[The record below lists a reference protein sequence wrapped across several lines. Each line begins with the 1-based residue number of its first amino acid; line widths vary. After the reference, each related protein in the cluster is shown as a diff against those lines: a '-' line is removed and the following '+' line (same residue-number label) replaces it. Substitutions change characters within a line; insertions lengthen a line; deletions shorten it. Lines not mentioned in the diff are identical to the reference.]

1 MKKIKT
7 ILLSQEKTVWGK
19 PMLSKVLSFL
29 LYYPQVVLPVC
40 GGAIAYL
47 SVYKKRPIK
56 TRFLTLPILVVI
68 TFLLSLIDNPF
79 SDRTYS
85 GLLFVFYNVYVFTP
99 LSVACSITSLLKSI
113 YHYKLFR
120 MPLALVLVINGSI
133 MTGLTILNLILFFG
147 ELSTSL
153 ILSCVSFILIA
164 ISTVVQFVIGEIETR
179 KVKTILLQLQ
189 SQGTTL

>member
-19 PMLSKVLSFL
+19 PMFSKVLSFL
-29 LYYPQVVLPVC
+29 LYYPQVVLPIC

-56 TRFLTLPILVVI
+56 TRFLLLPILVVI

-113 YHYKLFR
+113 YHYRLFR
-120 MPLALVLVINGSI
+120 IPLAIVLVINGSI
-133 MTGLTILNLILFFG
+133 MTGLTIFNLILFFG

-153 ILSCVSFILIA
+153 TLSYLFFILIA
-164 ISTVVQFVIGEIETR
+164 ISTVVQFVVGEIETR

>member
-1 MKKIKT
+1 
-7 ILLSQEKTVWGK
+7 
-19 PMLSKVLSFL
+19 MLSKVLSFL
-29 LYYPQVVLPVC
+29 LHYSQVVFPVC

-85 GLLFVFYNVYVFTP
+85 GLLFAVYNVYVFTP
-99 LSVACSITSLLKSI
+99 LSVACSITSLFKSI
-113 YHYKLFR
+113 YHYRLFR
-120 MPLALVLVINGSI
+120 IPLATVLVINASL
-133 MTGLTILNLILFFG
+133 MTCLSLLNFILFFG

-153 ILSCVSFILIA
+153 TLSCVFFILIA
-164 ISTVVQFVIGEIETR
+164 ISTIVQFVIGEIEIR
-179 KVKTILLQLQ
+179 KVKNILLQLQ
-189 SQGTTL
+189 NKERHCEAWQ

>member
-1 MKKIKT
+1 MI
-7 ILLSQEKTVWGK
+7 
-19 PMLSKVLSFL
+19 
-29 LYYPQVVLPVC
+29 
-40 GGAIAYL
+40 
-47 SVYKKRPIK
+47 
-56 TRFLTLPILVVI
+56 LPILVVI

-79 SDRTYS
+79 SQRTYT
-85 GLLFVFYNVYVFTP
+85 GLLLAFYYIYVFSP

-113 YHYKLFR
+113 YHYRLFR
-120 MPLALVLVINGSI
+120 IPLATVLVINASI
-133 MTGLTILNLILFFG
+133 MTCLTLLNFILFFG

-153 ILSCVSFILIA
+153 TLSCVLFILIA

>member
-1 MKKIKT
+1 
-7 ILLSQEKTVWGK
+7 
-19 PMLSKVLSFL
+19 MLSKVLSFL
-29 LYYPQVVLPVC
+29 LYYPQVVFPVC

-47 SVYKKRPIK
+47 SVYKKRPLK
-56 TRFLTLPILVVI
+56 TRFLILPILVVI

-133 MTGLTILNLILFFG
+133 NDRSNNFKPYFILWGTFYFIDTILCIFHFNCDKHSGSI
-147 ELSTSL
+147 
-153 ILSCVSFILIA
+153 CDW
-164 ISTVVQFVIGEIETR
+164 
-179 KVKTILLQLQ
+179 
-189 SQGTTL
+189 

>member
-1 MKKIKT
+1 
-7 ILLSQEKTVWGK
+7 
-19 PMLSKVLSFL
+19 MLSKVLSFL
-29 LYYPQVVLPVC
+29 LHYSQVVFPVC

-85 GLLFVFYNVYVFTP
+85 GLLFAFYNVYVFTP
-99 LSVACSITSLLKSI
+99 LSVACSITSLFKSI
-113 YHYKLFR
+113 YHYRLFR
-120 MPLALVLVINGSI
+120 IPLAIVLVINASI
-133 MTGLTILNLILFFG
+133 MTCLTLLNFILFFG

-153 ILSCVSFILIA
+153 TLSCVFFILIA
-164 ISTVVQFVIGEIETR
+164 IKKICCFMP
-179 KVKTILLQLQ
+179 
-189 SQGTTL
+189 

>member
-1 MKKIKT
+1 MF
-7 ILLSQEKTVWGK
+7 
-19 PMLSKVLSFL
+19 SKVLSFL
-29 LYYPQVVLPVC
+29 LYYPQVVFPVC

-85 GLLFVFYNVYVFTP
+85 GLL
-99 LSVACSITSLLKSI
+99 SVACSITSLLKSI
-113 YHYKLFR
+113 YHYRLFR
-120 MPLALVLVINGSI
+120 IPLATVLVINASI
-133 MTGLTILNLILFFG
+133 MTCLTLLNFILFFG

-153 ILSCVSFILIA
+153 TLSCVFFILIA
-164 ISTVVQFVIGEIETR
+164 ISTVVQFVVGEIEIR

-189 SQGTTL
+189 SQGKTL

>member
-1 MKKIKT
+1 
-7 ILLSQEKTVWGK
+7 
-19 PMLSKVLSFL
+19 MLSKILSFL
-29 LYYPQVVLPVC
+29 LYYPQVVFPAC

-47 SVYKKRPIK
+47 SVYKKRPLK
-56 TRFLTLPILVVI
+56 THFLILPILVVI

-79 SDRTYS
+79 SQRTYT
-85 GLLFVFYNVYVFTP
+85 GLLLIFYYIYVFSP

-113 YHYKLFR
+113 YHYRLFR
-120 MPLALVLVINGSI
+120 IPLATVLVINASI
-133 MTGLTILNLILFFG
+133 MTCLTLLNFILFFG

-153 ILSCVSFILIA
+153 TLSCVLFILIA

>member
-1 MKKIKT
+1 MFSKI
-7 ILLSQEKTVWGK
+7 
-19 PMLSKVLSFL
+19 LSFL
-29 LYYPQVVLPVC
+29 LYYPQVVFPVC

-47 SVYKKRPIK
+47 SVYRKRPIK
-56 TRFLTLPILVVI
+56 TSFVTFPIVVFV

-79 SDRTYS
+79 SQRTYT
-85 GLLFVFYNVYVFTP
+85 GLLLVFYYIYVFSP

-113 YHYKLFR
+113 YHYRLFR
-120 MPLALVLVINGSI
+120 IPLATVLVINASI
-133 MTGLTILNLILFFG
+133 MTCLTLLNFILFFG

-153 ILSCVSFILIA
+153 TLSCVLFILIV

>member
-1 MKKIKT
+1 MFSKI
-7 ILLSQEKTVWGK
+7 
-19 PMLSKVLSFL
+19 LSFL
-29 LYYPQVVLPVC
+29 LYYPQVVFPVC

-47 SVYKKRPIK
+47 SVYRKRPIK
-56 TRFLTLPILVVI
+56 TRFVTFPIVVFV

-79 SDRTYS
+79 SQRTYT
-85 GLLFVFYNVYVFTP
+85 GLLLVFHYIYVFSP

-113 YHYKLFR
+113 YHYRLFR
-120 MPLALVLVINGSI
+120 IPLATVLVINASI
-133 MTGLTILNLILFFG
+133 MTCLTLLNFILFFG

-153 ILSCVSFILIA
+153 TLSCVLFILIV

>member
-1 MKKIKT
+1 
-7 ILLSQEKTVWGK
+7 
-19 PMLSKVLSFL
+19 MLSKVLSFL
-29 LYYPQVVLPVC
+29 LHYSQVVFPVC

-56 TRFLTLPILVVI
+56 TRFLTLPILVVV

-85 GLLFVFYNVYVFTP
+85 GLLLAFYHVYVFSP
-99 LSVACSITSLLKSI
+99 LGVACSITSLLKSI
-113 YHYKLFR
+113 YHYRLFR
-120 MPLALVLVINGSI
+120 IPLATVLVINASL
-133 MTGLTILNLILFFG
+133 MTCLSLLNFILFFG

-153 ILSCVSFILIA
+153 TLSCVFFILIV
-164 ISTVVQFVIGEIETR
+164 ISTVVQFVVGEIEIR

-189 SQGTTL
+189 SQGKTL

>member
-1 MKKIKT
+1 
-7 ILLSQEKTVWGK
+7 
-19 PMLSKVLSFL
+19 MLSKVLSFL
-29 LYYPQVVLPVC
+29 LHYSQVVFPVC

-85 GLLFVFYNVYVFTP
+85 GLLFAFYNVYVFTP
-99 LSVACSITSLLKSI
+99 LSVACSITSLFKSI
-113 YHYKLFR
+113 YHYRLFR
-120 MPLALVLVINGSI
+120 ILAIVLVINASI
-133 MTGLTILNLILFFG
+133 MTCLTLLNFILFFG

-153 ILSCVSFILIA
+153 TLSCVFFILIA
-164 ISTVVQFVIGEIETR
+164 ISTIVQFVIGEIEIR

-189 SQGTTL
+189 NQGKTL

>member
-1 MKKIKT
+1 
-7 ILLSQEKTVWGK
+7 
-19 PMLSKVLSFL
+19 MLSKVLSFL
-29 LYYPQVVLPVC
+29 LHYSQVVFPVC

-56 TRFLTLPILVVI
+56 TRFLTLPILVVV

-85 GLLFVFYNVYVFTP
+85 GLLLAFCHVYVFSP

-113 YHYKLFR
+113 YHYRLFR
-120 MPLALVLVINGSI
+120 IPLATVLVINASL
-133 MTGLTILNLILFFG
+133 MTCLSLLNFILFFG

-153 ILSCVSFILIA
+153 TLSCVFFILIV
-164 ISTVVQFVIGEIETR
+164 ISTVVQFVVGEIEIR

-189 SQGTTL
+189 SQGKTL

>member
-1 MKKIKT
+1 
-7 ILLSQEKTVWGK
+7 
-19 PMLSKVLSFL
+19 MLSKVLSFL

-47 SVYKKRPIK
+47 SVYKKRPLK

-79 SDRTYS
+79 SQRTYT
-85 GLLFVFYNVYVFTP
+85 GLLLTFYYIYVFSP

-113 YHYKLFR
+113 YHYRLFR
-120 MPLALVLVINGSI
+120 IPLATVLVINASI
-133 MTGLTILNLILFFG
+133 MTCLTLLNFILFFG

-153 ILSCVSFILIA
+153 TLSCVLFILIA

>member
-47 SVYKKRPIK
+47 SVYKKRPLK

-79 SDRTYS
+79 SQMTYT
-85 GLLFVFYNVYVFTP
+85 GLLLAFYYVYVFTP
-99 LSVACSITSLLKSI
+99 LSVVCSITSLLKSI

-153 ILSCVSFILIA
+153 TLSCVSFILIA

>member
-1 MKKIKT
+1 
-7 ILLSQEKTVWGK
+7 
-19 PMLSKVLSFL
+19 MLSKVLSFL
-29 LYYPQVVLPVC
+29 LHYSQVVFPVC

-79 SDRTYS
+79 SDRSYS
-85 GLLFVFYNVYVFTP
+85 GLLLAFYHVHVFSP

-113 YHYKLFR
+113 YHYRLFR
-120 MPLALVLVINGSI
+120 IPLATVLVINASL
-133 MTGLTILNLILFFG
+133 MTCLSLLNFILFFG

-153 ILSCVSFILIA
+153 TLSCVFFILIV
-164 ISTVVQFVIGEIETR
+164 ISTVVQFVVGEIEIR

-189 SQGTTL
+189 SQGKTL

>member
-1 MKKIKT
+1 
-7 ILLSQEKTVWGK
+7 
-19 PMLSKVLSFL
+19 MLSKVLSFL

-47 SVYKKRPIK
+47 SVYKKRPLK
-56 TRFLTLPILVVI
+56 TRFLILPILVVI

-85 GLLFVFYNVYVFTP
+85 GLLFVFYNLYVFTP

-179 KVKTILLQLQ
+179 KVKTILIQLQ

>member
-1 MKKIKT
+1 
-7 ILLSQEKTVWGK
+7 
-19 PMLSKVLSFL
+19 MLSKVLSFL
-29 LYYPQVVLPVC
+29 LHYSQVVFPVC

-56 TRFLTLPILVVI
+56 TRFLTLPILVVV

-99 LSVACSITSLLKSI
+99 LSVASSITSLLKSI
-113 YHYKLFR
+113 YHYRLFR
-120 MPLALVLVINGSI
+120 ISLAIVLVINASI
-133 MTGLTILNLILFFG
+133 MTCLTLLNFILFFG
-147 ELSTSL
+147 ELSTSMT
-153 ILSCVSFILIA
+153 LSCVFFILIA
-164 ISTVVQFVIGEIETR
+164 ISTIVQFVVGEIEIR

-189 SQGTTL
+189 NQGKTL